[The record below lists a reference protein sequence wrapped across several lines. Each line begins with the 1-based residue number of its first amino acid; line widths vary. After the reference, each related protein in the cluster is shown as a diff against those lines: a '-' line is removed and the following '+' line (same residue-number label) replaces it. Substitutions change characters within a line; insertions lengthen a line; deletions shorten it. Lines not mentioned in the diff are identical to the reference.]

1 MVSEFLDWNRG
12 YFRLVNPDVIFH
24 GWPRRKSSRWII
36 HDLKFFEICEFHTF
50 DSENRISHIFSK
62 LPKNWNFLSEIDSR
76 KSPGSMHAKANFSFF
91 RRKLIFL
98 TEKFEKQGC
107 LLSFELEELLTD
119 SSNRINIDW
128 FCINQ
133 SHPRDTYSTFWQMT
147 HRLWLTSFDS

>member
-1 MVSEFLDWNRG
+1 MVSEFLDWNWG

-36 HDLKFFEICEFHTF
+36 HDLNFLKFANFTHSIQKIEFHIYFQNYPKIEIFFRKLTLG
-50 DSENRISHIFSK
+50 NPQVQCTLKLISHFFVENWYFW
-62 LPKNWNFLSEIDSR
+62 PK
-76 KSPGSMHAKANFSFF
+76 
-91 RRKLIFL
+91 
-98 TEKFEKQGC
+98 KFERQGC
-107 LLSFELEELLTD
+107 LLSFELEEFLTD

-133 SHPRDTYSTFWQMT
+133 SHPRDTHSTFWQMT